1 MRTPSRTLLL
11 SIIVILAGACSYGA
25 QDSSRVIGRDLQSD
39 MNESSSSDSSES
51 GIGRIYLQRSD
62 NESTQRLVVVQ
73 RDVLNEPPQIINAL
87 FDGPT
92 NSEQDQ
98 SLRSAIPQGT
108 KLISARYVATDIVKV
123 DISENIFQAT
133 GDDLISAVAQ
143 IVLTLSEI
151 QGVER
156 ILIAV
161 QGKTQEWPRGDGSL
175 TSEPLTSF
183 DYPGRA
189 ASSQP
194 AFPAIVDPLL

>member
-92 NSEQDQ
+92 TSEQDQ